1 MKSTFFRIVT
11 FIISFGHC
19 VGFGQN
25 QTLSKKL
32 TQIHSKSNLPGF
44 AVAIIKNEK
53 VVFEE
58 GFGFADLKSKMPYS
72 LNAIQPVGS
81 VSKTLIGFALM
92 KAVDL
97 GYFTL
102 ETDINELLPFKVKS
116 PHFPNS
122 KIKIKDLATHTSGL
136 LDNETIYLKTY
147 SVGEKPKESL
157 NDFLKEYYVENGKYY
172 SDNNFIKA
180 EPGKMYNYSNIG
192 AALAAYI
199 VELKSKT
206 PFDDFTQKYIF
217 EPLSMNQTHWFYDS
231 EKSKNYATLYEIN
244 KPEIPEMISFLNA
257 DNSVKTYSCVT
268 YPDGSLKTS
277 VADLTKYLLEMM
289 KGYSGRSDLL
299 SQQSYK
305 TLFEKQFSEENPP
318 LNLDKKEP
326 NRGVFWAYNR
336 RGYIFHTGG
345 DLGVSAFVRFHPVTK
360 NGLIILI
367 NTQLEGSN
375 NEKPVESFLKIVTE
389 IEQFMEK

>member
-1 MKSTFFRIVT
+1 MKTVLLSLTICSAFLV
-11 FIISFGHC
+11 SFN
-19 VGFGQN
+19 GFGQIE
-25 QTLSKKL
+25 TLSKNLKKI
-32 TQIHSKSNLPGF
+32 QSKSNLPGF
-44 AVAIIKNEK
+44 GVAIVKNDQI
-53 VVFEE
+53 VFEE
-58 GFGFADLKSKMPYS
+58 GYGFADLKSKTPYG
-72 LNAIQPVGS
+72 LTTIQPVGS

-102 ETDINELLPFKVKS
+102 ETDINELLPFKVKN

-122 KIKIKDLATHTSGL
+122 NIKIKDLATHTSGL

-157 NDFLKEYYVENGKYY
+157 DDFLKEYYAEDGKYY
-172 SDNNFIKA
+172 SENNFAKT

-192 AALAAYI
+192 AALTAHI
-199 VELKSKT
+199 VEFKSNT
-206 PFDDFTQKYIF
+206 PFDVFTQKHIF
-217 EPLSMNQTHWFYDS
+217 EPLAMNQSHWFYDA
-231 EKSKNYATLYEIN
+231 EQSKNYATLYEVN
-244 KPEIPEMISFLNA
+244 KPETPEMATFLNP

-277 VADLTKYLLEMM
+277 VTDLTKYLLEMM
-289 KGYSGRSDLL
+289 KGYNGNSDLL

-305 TLFEKQFSEENPP
+305 TLFEKQFSEENSP
-318 LNLDKKEP
+318 LNLDEKEP

-336 RGYIFHTGG
+336 RGYLFHTGG

-360 NGLIILI
+360 NGLVLLI
-367 NTQLEGSN
+367 NTQLDGQD
-375 NEKPVESFLKIVTE
+375 NEKAVESFKKIVAE
-389 IEQFMEK
+389 IEKFITD